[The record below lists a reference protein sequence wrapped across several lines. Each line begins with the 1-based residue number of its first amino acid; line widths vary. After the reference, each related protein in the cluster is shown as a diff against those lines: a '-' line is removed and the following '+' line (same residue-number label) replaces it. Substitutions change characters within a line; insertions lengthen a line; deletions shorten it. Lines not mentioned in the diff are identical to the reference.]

1 MIECTHW
8 LCNEL
13 RTLKKNSIIKNFN
26 INSDTLQCFK
36 SVSIKDE
43 YWVIEL
49 S

>member
-1 MIECTHW
+1 MIKYTHW

-13 RTLKKNSIIKNFN
+13 RTLEINFIIKKFN
-26 INSDTLQCFK
+26 INSDTLQCSK
-36 SVSIKDE
+36 RVSIKDE